1 MMLVDSHCH
10 LDDERLYPE
19 VDAVLK
25 RADAA
30 GIKVLQT
37 ICTERK
43 DFPIIS
49 ALADMYPNLYCS
61 FGIHPHHADK
71 DIVDEDEILE
81 AAQHKKVIGIGE
93 TGLDYFYENA
103 PKEAQI
109 ESFKKHIRAARKLDL
124 PVIIHSC
131 DADDDTI
138 AVMDEMREEGPYK
151 ALFHCFSSSTKLA
164 EYGMKNDVFFSA
176 SGIIT
181 FKKSDEIREIFK
193 KIPEDLLLV
202 ETDSPYLAPEPLR
215 GKTCEPAYTA
225 HTAQRLADIR
235 EVTIEQLAAA
245 TTNNFF
251 ALFNKAK
258 RPEEFDAA

>member
-10 LDDERLYPE
+10 LDDERLYPT
-19 VDAVLK
+19 VDAVLQ

-43 DFPIIS
+43 DFPVIS
-49 ALADMYPNLYCS
+49 ALADMYPNVYCS

-71 DIVDEDEILE
+71 DIVDEAEILE
-81 AAQHKKVIGIGE
+81 AAQHPKVIGIGE

-103 PKEAQI
+103 PRDEQI

-124 PVIIHSC
+124 PVIIHSR

-138 AVMDEMREEGPYK
+138 AIMDEMREEGPYK
-151 ALFHCFSSSTKLA
+151 ALFHCFSSSAKLA

-176 SGIIT
+176 SGILT
-181 FKKSDEIREIFK
+181 FKKSDELREIFK
-193 KIPEDLLLV
+193 KVPEDLLLV
-202 ETDSPYLAPEPLR
+202 ETDAPYLAPVPMR
-215 GKTCEPAYTA
+215 GKTCEPAFTA

-235 EVTIEQLAAA
+235 EVPLEHIAKV
-245 TTNNFF
+245 TTENFF
-251 ALFNKAK
+251 MLFNKAK
-258 RPEEFDAA
+258 PPHAA